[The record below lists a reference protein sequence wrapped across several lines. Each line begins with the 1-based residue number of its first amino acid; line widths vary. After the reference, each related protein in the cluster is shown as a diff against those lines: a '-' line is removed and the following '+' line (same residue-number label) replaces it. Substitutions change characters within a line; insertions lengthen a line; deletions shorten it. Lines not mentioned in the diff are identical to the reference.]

1 MREIIQGQPGEPRAT
16 EQEDFNLMRHLTKAI
31 AVLGAAAL
39 AAAAA
44 GCNKGPAEAALKI
57 AEQALEQAK
66 PDLARYTPDELTS
79 LTAAVTDARTQ
90 FDNGSYTEA
99 LKAAQGLPV
108 RVEAAVAAAAVKKD
122 ELAKAWA
129 GISEA
134 VKPAMD
140 ALTAKLGE
148 LAATKKLPK
157 GLDAAKLAAA
167 QTDLGAITTAWT
179 KAGDAF
185 KAGDIPGAVTIAQE
199 VREKAQGLSDMLGLT
214 PAAAPVALAAK

>member
-1 MREIIQGQPGEPRAT
+1 
-16 EQEDFNLMRHLTKAI
+16 MRHLTKAI
-31 AVLGAAAL
+31 AVLGVAAL

-57 AEQALEQAK
+57 AEQALEQAR

-108 RVEAAVAAAAVKKD
+108 RVEAAVAAAA
-122 ELAKAWA
+122 A
-129 GISEA
+129 
-134 VKPAMD
+134 
-140 ALTAKLGE
+140 
-148 LAATKKLPK
+148 KKLPK
-157 GLDAAKLAAA
+157 GLDAARLAAA

-199 VREKAQGLSDMLGLT
+199 
-214 PAAAPVALAAK
+214 